1 MNTQL
6 RDEAA
11 IPDGPEGSTNWLLM
25 LLPVLCM
32 AYCASIAQELITGRD
47 CMGIL

>member
-11 IPDGPEGSTNWLLM
+11 ILDGPEGSMRSQLV

-47 CMGIL
+47 CTGIL